1 MDQYANVTATPA
13 QLSYEYQH
21 INDDAQPQLIVS
33 HVVCFTLAILAVYGR
48 FYSRRLAK
56 IKYEWDDWLIIS
68 ALVCDDLHKIRLAR
82 CRDHGSSV
90 GFLLD
95 FHSFSLDYLH
105 DGYVVLSL
113 SGPFIDIIEWT
124 VF

>member
-13 QLSYEYQH
+13 PLSYEYQH
-21 INDDAQPQLIVS
+21 VNDDARLQLNVS
-33 HVVCFTLAILAVYGR
+33 HAVCFTLAILAVYGR
-48 FYSRRLAK
+48 FYLRRLAK

-68 ALVCDDLHKIRLAR
+68 GLGCDDLHKIRFAR
-82 CRDHGSSV
+82 YRDHGSSV
-90 GFLLD
+90 VFLID
-95 FHSFSLDYLH
+95 FHSFSSDCLH

-113 SGPFIDIIEWT
+113 SCHFVDIIEWT